1 MLGMSRPLTLAVAAA
16 ALAWL
21 PISARADGT
30 AGECHSVKIDFTA
43 ASDPFQPQVV
53 AWVEDGSGNFIATA
67 FITQQTGRYGL
78 GNRPGRYD
86 FNSGP
91 QWPYGRRINVFPVWA
106 HRQPNTYPTVR
117 YQKADGSHS
126 CCDCGGTFPCGQ
138 GSSDPTYCPQSFT
151 CEPLGTGS
159 NATTACVWTGGSGC
173 IENDLSHSRDISSQE
188 DHYCPPEMLLGSSE
202 VDAITCASLAFTDK
216 GGFDNSTPSL
226 YPPRADQGAGNDEA
240 DSPSVAQY
248 AAINPF
254 DAVTGATPQGN
265 APYEAVWS
273 IP

>member
-91 QWPYGRRINVFPVWA
+91 QWPYGRRVNVFPVWA
-106 HRQPNTYPTVR
+106 HRQPNTYPMVR
-117 YQKADGSHS
+117 FQLETTNSSGAPLHQ
-126 CCDCGGTFPCGQ
+126 CCD
-138 GSSDPTYCPQSFT
+138 SD
-151 CEPLGTGS
+151 
-159 NATTACVWTGGSGC
+159 
-173 IENDLSHSRDISSQE
+173 NDLSHNRYISSPE
-188 DHYCPPEMLLGSSE
+188 PHYCPPEPAGSSN
-202 VDAITCASLAFTDK
+202 VDAVTCAAPAFTDK
-216 GGFDNSTPSL
+216 GVFDMTMSSL
-226 YPPRADQGAGNDEA
+226 YPPRADLGSANDSE
-240 DSPSVAQY
+240 DSPSAAQY
-248 AAINPF
+248 AAM
-254 DAVTGATPQGN
+254 
-265 APYEAVWS
+265 
-273 IP
+273 